1 MYLKNLPVQGER
13 ETLEFGWEIF
23 FKNSGELQLQERENL
38 EKRDFL
44 VTERWTQNLLPIEKL
59 EEDKA
64 EQCNS

>member
-1 MYLKNLPVQGER
+1 MHFKNLPVQGER
-13 ETLEFGWEIF
+13 ETLEFKWEIF

-38 EKRDFL
+38 EKSDFL

-59 EEDKA
+59 EDYKA